1 MPKKVA
7 KAKPSSR
14 MVAKVDVIEEE
25 AYSFDAITTG
35 KNIDSVKVKPLEK
48 KTTNQMSEHE
58 YCSLIAARVLQLG
71 TPGVVPM
78 LTVKGPDGRESFDTN
93 QIATEEIRAG
103 LTRLIIRRTFQ
114 DGTYEDWTPKE
125 MVLPRIGISYA
136 R

>member
-7 KAKPSSR
+7 EAKPSSR
-14 MVAKVDVIEEE
+14 MVTKVDAIEEE

-48 KTTNQMSEHE
+48 KTFTNEISEHE

-78 LTVKGPDGRESFDTN
+78 LIKGPDGRESFDTN

-103 LTRLIIRRTFQ
+103 LL
-114 DGTYEDWTPKE
+114 G
-125 MVLPRIGISYA
+125 
-136 R
+136 